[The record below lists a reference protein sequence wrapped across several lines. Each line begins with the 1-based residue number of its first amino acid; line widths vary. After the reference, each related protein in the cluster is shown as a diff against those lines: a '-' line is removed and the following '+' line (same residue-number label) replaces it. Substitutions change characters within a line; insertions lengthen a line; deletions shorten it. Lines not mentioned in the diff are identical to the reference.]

1 MIVNLSVFP
10 MGKGEGVSGAVSQAL
25 AIIEKSGLDYQLTAM
40 GTLIE
45 GGWDPVM
52 AVVKKVHHALAK
64 KYPRVYMTMSLDDR
78 KGRTGLI
85 RYKVSSVERKL
96 GHELK
101 K

>member
-25 AIIEKSGLDYQLTAM
+25 AIIDKSGLDYQLTAM

-45 GGWDPVM
+45 GDWDAVM
-52 AVVKKVHHALAK
+52 ALVKKVHHALIK

-78 KGRTGLI
+78 RGCKGVI
-85 RYKVSSVERKL
+85 RYKVSSVEHKL
-96 GHELK
+96 GRALK